1 MPVCQKCG
9 ARLEIGREKDFAWK
23 ERLHDDRHGNE
34 YYRMDDDGYSD
45 ATQDERDTLAE
56 EMAELK
62 TRKAEGIQRQR
73 RLRRSSADRGIAPS
87 GMTIRTN
94 QAAQAYWATQEA
106 PRAAA
111 ADAAQDAQ
119 EATPDPD
126 SAATAEER
134 GPVTG
139 VRMVGAR
146 VETTRAAS
154 AGGSRTAVRYTSA
167 PITDVSP
174 AQAFAQEPEMW
185 DTSRNWDP
193 LWAEQEAYGTRWQ
206 QKNAHDI
213 EVLPGRK
220 KAMRRFL
227 RTLAVLI
234 VLALVGLTGFFGYHY
249 YQDRKAEELEQNR
262 ATVVASMLDD
272 LAAHTVM
279 IPGEDGAQIYI
290 RELHT
295 SYIVA
300 DGFATVQV
308 ADHTWYDNLEDLTDP
323 SMEVTL
329 TPFLKTAS
337 GRQQPLEPITYT
349 IDIPVSPIR
358 LITPDGNRVE
368 VASAMYTMKFE
379 VRPGSKV
386 YINDREISDTINNET
401 GEISYN
407 ATIQPIGDNVFTL
420 RCRSQY
426 CRETRMTITV
436 YREPQEIPLD
446 LAADT
451 YTSTSLKAMLVNCT
465 TLPGASV
472 EVRSPY
478 SDLNITNLDSTGA
491 FSFYALFEEIGNNII
506 EINASY
512 PGKKTSHI
520 EYTVYYLPPE
530 MEYSKKAWPLSAD
543 GYSELVGNMTV
554 RAARHQVY
562 VVMGTLQY
570 FISEKPQLAV
580 FNSSEDGQGQP
591 VVVENFTKIT
601 WEKGKWYRIYADAEG
616 MYNGMPRLNGRFTHT
631 D

>member
-9 ARLEIGREKDFAWK
+9 ARLEIGREQDFSWK
-23 ERLHDDRHGNE
+23 KTLRDDRHGTE

-45 ATQDERDTLAE
+45 ATQDARDTLAE

-62 TRKAEGIQRQR
+62 TRKAEGMRRQR
-73 RLRRSSADRGIAPS
+73 RLRRDSASRGIAPS

-94 QAAQAYWATQEA
+94 QAAQAYWATQET
-106 PRAAA
+106 PRVTAADEEAARTEAAA
-111 ADAAQDAQ
+111 GQPEPEAAGRAG
-119 EATPDPD
+119 
-126 SAATAEER
+126 SGAA
-134 GPVTG
+134 
-139 VRMVGAR
+139 VRMIGSR
-146 VETTRAAS
+146 SETVRAD

-167 PITDVSP
+167 PITDVTP
-174 AQAFAQEPEMW
+174 AQALAQEPEMW

-206 QKNAHDI
+206 QKNPHEIAT
-213 EVLPGRK
+213 LPNKK
-220 KAMRRFL
+220 KAWRRFL
-227 RTLAVLI
+227 RVVGVLF
-234 VLALVGLTGFFGYHY
+234 VAALLGLTGFFGYHY
-249 YQDRKAEELEQNR
+249 YQDRQAEIREQNR

-272 LAAHTVM
+272 LAAHTIM
-279 IPGEDGAQIYI
+279 IPGEDGSQIYI

-295 SYIVA
+295 AYIVA
-300 DGFATVQV
+300 DGFATVEV

-337 GRQQPLEPITYT
+337 GRQQPLEPISYT

-358 LITPDGNRVE
+358 LITPDGDRVQ
-368 VASAMYTMKFE
+368 VASAMYTMVFE

-386 YINDREISDTINNET
+386 YINDKEISDTINNDT

-451 YTSTSLKAMLVNCT
+451 YTSTSLKAMQVNCT
-465 TLPGASV
+465 TLPGATI
-472 EVRSPY
+472 EVLSPY
-478 SDLNITNLDSTGA
+478 SDLNITNLDSTGS
-491 FSFYALFEEIGNNII
+491 FSFYALFETIGNNII

-530 MEYSKKAWPLSAD
+530 MEYSKKAWPLSAE
-543 GYSELVGNMTV
+543 GYSELVGNMTF
-554 RAARHQVY
+554 RASRSQVY

-580 FNSSEDGQGQP
+580 FNTSEDGQSQP
-591 VVVENFTKIT
+591 VVVQNYTRTT

-616 MYNGMPRLNGRFTHT
+616 MYNNMPRLNGRFTHT